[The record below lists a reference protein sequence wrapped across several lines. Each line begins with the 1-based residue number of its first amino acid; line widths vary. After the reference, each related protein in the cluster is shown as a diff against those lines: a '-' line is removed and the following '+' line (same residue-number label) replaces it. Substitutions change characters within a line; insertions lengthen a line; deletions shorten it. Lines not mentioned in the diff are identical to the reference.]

1 MKLGDLEFHILSDGH
16 IYLDGGAMFGI
27 VPKPLWEKR
36 IPADSR
42 NRIKLGLN
50 CFLIYAAGKRILI
63 ETGAGGKF
71 DDKRRDIYGLDGPRL
86 PDQLRDYAIAPGD
99 IEIVVNT
106 HLHFDHCG
114 GNTRFENDKM
124 VPTFPNAKYV
134 VRKGEYENAMHVNE
148 RTRATY
154 FAENFALLEKT
165 KQLQLIETDTEI
177 VPGVELI
184 CAPGHTAHMVGVKLS
199 GGGKTAF
206 LLADLVPT
214 TAHLP
219 LAWGMGYD
227 LFPLTVLENKRK
239 WLPRIAA
246 EEWIALFVHDPQTP
260 ACYLRERDSAFAPE
274 PIKID

>member
-50 CFLIYAAGKRILI
+50 CFLIYAASKRILI

-71 DDKRRDIYGLDGPRL
+71 EDKRRDIYGLDGPRL
-86 PDQLRDYAIAPGD
+86 TDELRDYAIAPGD

-114 GNTRFENDKM
+114 GNTRLENDKI
-124 VPTFPNAKYV
+124 VPTFPNARYV
-134 VRKGEYENAMHVNE
+134 VRKGEYEAAMHVNE

-154 FAENFALLEKT
+154 FAENFAPLEKT

-184 CAPGHTAHMVGVKLS
+184 CAPGHTADMMGVKLS

-227 LFPLTVLENKRK
+227 LFHLTVLENKRK

-246 EEWIALFVHDPQTP
+246 EEWMALFVHDPQTP
-260 ACYLRERDSAFAPE
+260 ACYLRERNGAFAPE